1 MPHTSSLPLL
11 TAIHLLADAC
21 TLMLQLLPLYIVYYD
36 IDYLIMCHVMQIYLL
51 ELLTFF
57 GEFFFNMI
65 AILMFR
71 YWCSYG
77 TGAIMAVPAHDTR
90 DYEFALKYD
99 IPIRWV
105 VTPEDKSLTDSRSA
119 FPGQGLI
126 INSSN
131 SMLGLDIN
139 GLSSKEAAS
148 KVIEWAD
155 KTGNGKKKVP
165 FSVNLKFKDRSEG
178 VGVVYNTFYICMI

>member
-1 MPHTSSLPLL
+1 
-11 TAIHLLADAC
+11 
-21 TLMLQLLPLYIVYYD
+21 
-36 IDYLIMCHVMQIYLL
+36 MCHVMQIYLM

-57 GEFFFNMI
+57 GEFLFNMI
-65 AILMFR
+65 AMLMFR

-155 KTGNGKKKVP
+155 KTGNGKKKVH
-165 FSVNLKFKDRSEG
+165 FSVSLKFKDRVERFPFLGGRAEG
-178 VGVVYNTFYICMI
+178 VRVVYNISSMYDIICIISNLSFFR

>member
-1 MPHTSSLPLL
+1 
-11 TAIHLLADAC
+11 
-21 TLMLQLLPLYIVYYD
+21 
-36 IDYLIMCHVMQIYLL
+36 MQIYLM

-57 GEFFFNMI
+57 GEFLFNMI
-65 AILMFR
+65 AMLMFR

-99 IPIRWV
+99 IPIRRV

-165 FSVNLKFKDRSEG
+165 FSVYLKFKDRAERFRFFGGRAEG
-178 VGVVYNTFYICMI
+178 VGVVYNTFFMHDIICIISNLSFFR